1 MDITLE
7 QPVRAR
13 LITAEDQELS
23 VPATFRYVSA
33 DPLAVH
39 VDFPPEVALDGE
51 EVTWTFGR
59 ALLAEGLG
67 GPAGSGDVH
76 LWPCGRAAT
85 VLELH
90 SPYGLALLRFD
101 TPELRRFLLRSYAVV
116 GAGAEDVGA
125 AVERGLNSLFGNV

>member
-13 LITAEDQELS
+13 LITAEDRERP
-23 VPATFRYVSA
+23 VPATFRYVRA

-39 VDFPPEVALDGE
+39 VDFPPEAALDGE
-51 EVTWTFGR
+51 QVTWTFGR
-59 ALLAEGLG
+59 ALLEEGLDA
-67 GPAGSGDVH
+67 PAGGGDVRV
-76 LWPCGRAAT
+76 WPCDRSTT

-101 TPELRRFLLRSYAVV
+101 TLALRGFLLRTYAVV
-116 GAGAEDVGA
+116 GAGQEDVGV
-125 AVERGLNSLFGNV
+125 AVERGLSSLFGTV